1 MIEKPRKKERFKFS
15 AQKRA
20 ILQQRLSQEGVSSP
34 SEQSIPRRKDS
45 GALPLSFAQE
55 RLWFLHQWEP
65 ESSWYNISLALR
77 LSGLLDISAL
87 ESSLRALVQ
96 RHEVLR
102 TTFEERLGS
111 AVQVI
116 KPQLSI
122 QIPVIDLSG
131 WQGLAGDD
139 LVSKLVRLE
148 AQRPFDLSRGP
159 LLRIS
164 LLRLNGACGR
174 GQAPTLQAPQEH
186 VLLLTL
192 HHIVTDAWSMGVL
205 LREWMTLYQAEMK
218 GKPSPLPELPI
229 QYADYALWQRSF
241 LQGTGSGIASD
252 LDEQLA
258 YWRKQLAALEP
269 LELPT
274 DYLRPRVKTDRG
286 ARLSRLL
293 PKAVSDGLLHLC
305 QKLDVTPFMLL
316 LTSFQVLLM
325 RYTGQTDI
333 SVGTPIANRR
343 LSELEGLI
351 GFFVNTLVL
360 RTDLSGNPTFDLLLA
375 RVREVCLQAY
385 MHQDVPFEKVVEEL
399 APQLAEQF
407 CANETSQI

>member
-55 RLWFLHQWEP
+55 RLWFLHQWES

-122 QIPVIDLSG
+122 QIPVMDLSG
-131 WQGLAGDD
+131 WEGLAGDC
-139 LVSKLVRLE
+139 LVSELVRLE

-159 LLRIS
+159 LLRVS
-164 LLRLNGACGR
+164 LLRLNVACG
-174 GQAPTLQAPQEH
+174 LAPQEH

-192 HHIVTDAWSMGVL
+192 HHIVSDGWSMGVL
-205 LREWMTLYQAEMK
+205 VREITTLYQAHINREEA
-218 GKPSPLPELPI
+218 SLPPLPI
-229 QYADYALWQRSF
+229 QYADYALWQR
-241 LQGTGSGIASD
+241 
-252 LDEQLA
+252 E
-258 YWRKQLAALEP
+258 W
-269 LELPT
+269 
-274 DYLRPRVKTDRG
+274 
-286 ARLSRLL
+286 
-293 PKAVSDGLLHLC
+293 
-305 QKLDVTPFMLL
+305 
-316 LTSFQVLLM
+316 
-325 RYTGQTDI
+325 
-333 SVGTPIANRR
+333 
-343 LSELEGLI
+343 
-351 GFFVNTLVL
+351 
-360 RTDLSGNPTFDLLLA
+360 
-375 RVREVCLQAY
+375 
-385 MHQDVPFEKVVEEL
+385 
-399 APQLAEQF
+399 
-407 CANETSQI
+407 

>member
-55 RLWFLHQWEP
+55 RLWFLHQWES

-102 TTFEERLGS
+102 TTFEE
-111 AVQVI
+111 
-116 KPQLSI
+116 
-122 QIPVIDLSG
+122 
-131 WQGLAGDD
+131 
-139 LVSKLVRLE
+139 RLE

-186 VLLLTL
+186 VLLLT
-192 HHIVTDAWSMGVL
+192 
-205 LREWMTLYQAEMK
+205 
-218 GKPSPLPELPI
+218 
-229 QYADYALWQRSF
+229 
-241 LQGTGSGIASD
+241 
-252 LDEQLA
+252 
-258 YWRKQLAALEP
+258 
-269 LELPT
+269 
-274 DYLRPRVKTDRG
+274 
-286 ARLSRLL
+286 
-293 PKAVSDGLLHLC
+293 
-305 QKLDVTPFMLL
+305 
-316 LTSFQVLLM
+316 
-325 RYTGQTDI
+325 
-333 SVGTPIANRR
+333 
-343 LSELEGLI
+343 
-351 GFFVNTLVL
+351 
-360 RTDLSGNPTFDLLLA
+360 
-375 RVREVCLQAY
+375 
-385 MHQDVPFEKVVEEL
+385 
-399 APQLAEQF
+399 
-407 CANETSQI
+407 

>member
-186 VLLLTL
+186 VLLLAL
-192 HHIVTDAWSMGVL
+192 HHIVTDACSLGVRM
-205 LREWMTLYQAEMK
+205 REWMTLYQAHTSRQA
-218 GKPSPLPELPI
+218 PALPALPI
-229 QYADYALWQRSF
+229 QYADYTLWQREW
-241 LQGTGSGIASD
+241 LQ
-252 LDEQLA
+252 DEVLEAQMA
-258 YWRKQLAALEP
+258 YWRKQLADVSAL
-269 LELPT
+269 
-274 DYLRPRVKTDRG
+274 
-286 ARLSRLL
+286 
-293 PKAVSDGLLHLC
+293 
-305 QKLDVTPFMLL
+305 KL
-316 LTSFQVLLM
+316 
-325 RYTGQTDI
+325 
-333 SVGTPIANRR
+333 
-343 LSELEGLI
+343 
-351 GFFVNTLVL
+351 
-360 RTDLSGNPTFDLLLA
+360 
-375 RVREVCLQAY
+375 
-385 MHQDVPFEKVVEEL
+385 
-399 APQLAEQF
+399 
-407 CANETSQI
+407 

>member
-139 LVSKLVRLE
+139 LVSELVRLE

-159 LLRIS
+159 LLRVS
-164 LLRLNGACGR
+164 LLRLGEE
-174 GQAPTLQAPQEH
+174 EH

-192 HHIVTDAWSMGVL
+192 HHIVSDGWSMEVL
-205 LREWMTLYQAEMK
+205 VREMTTLYQAHTSREV
-218 GKPSPLPELPI
+218 PALPPLPI
-229 QYADYALWQRSF
+229 QYADYALWQRQW
-241 LQGTGSGIASD
+241 LQ
-252 LDEQLA
+252 DE
-258 YWRKQLAALEP
+258 
-269 LELPT
+269 
-274 DYLRPRVKTDRG
+274 
-286 ARLSRLL
+286 
-293 PKAVSDGLLHLC
+293 
-305 QKLDVTPFMLL
+305 
-316 LTSFQVLLM
+316 VL
-325 RYTGQTDI
+325 
-333 SVGTPIANRR
+333 
-343 LSELEGLI
+343 
-351 GFFVNTLVL
+351 
-360 RTDLSGNPTFDLLLA
+360 
-375 RVREVCLQAY
+375 
-385 MHQDVPFEKVVEEL
+385 
-399 APQLAEQF
+399 
-407 CANETSQI
+407 